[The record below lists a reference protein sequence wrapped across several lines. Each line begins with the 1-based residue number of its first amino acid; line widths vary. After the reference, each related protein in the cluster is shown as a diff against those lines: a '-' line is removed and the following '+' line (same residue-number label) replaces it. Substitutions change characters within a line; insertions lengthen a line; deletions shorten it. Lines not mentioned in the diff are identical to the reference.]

1 MWARLAVPLLVL
13 LSLASSQPVIPRS
26 CTYSADPIDT
36 VIYDSQGKSY
46 PVVLTNG
53 MLSTPDGVAYSASF
67 TFLVR
72 VGETRSI
79 LGYLG
84 IGASPSASSVLYV
97 NVTGTLGCAMQKLL
111 LVSVDSCYQYGPAPV
126 PDICHWALQYVGGVY
141 QYSVSREASGEIAI
155 IVPKWL
161 NANSPFTLL
170 STSDD
175 CDAFYNCSLSVTN
188 ILNTFLEG
196 GFSNVSNSNVYV
208 TNDTVIDV
216 DGPSTTF
223 EGGTYIT
230 INNYNATAL
239 NITLYNSTDTQVN
252 AEPGE
257 VTVNIYSLNSTAC
270 SYSADWRAFTPES
283 NRTVNTSPT
292 PMLFDPG
299 SLVTAGDWE
308 LDTASTLKYVG
319 VISPQKFYFSVCLV
333 QAGVYLSNATLPGQR
348 IIMSLYN
355 VTDTPFKV
363 SPTGDAYTEVL
374 EATTELQLV
383 ASTCLSIAGVEVY
396 TGDVFGIYLWAPVA
410 ALQLRQLSAFSVS
423 VLPDGCASGSP
434 STNTTVNVTIK
445 VEVKL
450 PNGSQVLPGECIE
463 IDANDTTGDF
473 YINNPGVCGVVVEQG
488 PIDAAHAGESW
499 LRHAWHRVRD
509 YVLGATSTLTGT
521 LYFVDTANIEPR
533 YTGDNQIYW
542 DFKCPINC
550 GEEPINTN
558 STCNCEDGVETEGT
572 CNCEGG
578 VDTEGSCSCGE
589 SVETPGTCNCGESVE
604 TPQIDTPDGEPL
616 KIEDGVET
624 PEIHTPDGNPL
635 EVPDGVETPT
645 VEGPGGLPVSFP
657 TGISPG
663 PPVPITIALNPSG
676 VGGKGP
682 CEKGGGL
689 LDPKEP
695 IVGIMPDGRR
705 VKLIGSVLSSGASL
719 ASSGVSA
726 ATSAATGAA
735 GVVAEVVTGVLGCN
749 GGGPPLPSPSLT
761 GLSTPGLPGVPGSN
775 LHASLAA
782 AISAL
787 TGVPGGPPPS
797 ADANAAESV
806 SSATSSTGYLL
817 PSAIVPTEI
826 TIWAGGLQ
834 IPTANE
840 SIVMMECSE
849 LYRGYVLIIKGPP
862 DETLV
867 CLERD
872 DGWDFYPIPFGEAFY
887 EEVFS
892 GNGTGLVAGRYL
904 EMHVYPNN
912 TLFEIRDADIV
923 MPGNCSNCNLQVSST
938 GKILGFSSGTSV
950 ITGNQ
955 TVWETAIIRA
965 SDSALIMDDNSTFIN
980 AGPTVLGGTTITE
993 LNVTTINVATLN
1005 VDGSGVVWSDQAFST
1020 APELVTLTD
1029 QSGNSCG
1036 ATIATTTASC
1046 SRVYNIVSCFMQ
1058 IGTFAAGPSVDDCE
1072 VYCFTFQEF
1081 DTYPQWKPAGAAE
1094 WQYIGRSPIIVSG
1107 SGDENAP
1114 PNLKHSDTGESQ
1126 AANLWWNNVGDG
1138 RFCIARDDIS
1148 NLGAA
1153 PTQPFAEAQYTWR
1166 SQWD

>member
-488 PIDAAHAGESW
+488 PIHAAHAGESW

-616 KIEDGVET
+616 K
-624 PEIHTPDGNPL
+624 
-635 EVPDGVETPT
+635 VPDGIEVPEVTAPGGGPVSIPGGTETPS

-663 PPVPITIALNPSG
+663 PPVPITIALNPGGG
-676 VGGKGP
+676 VGNKGP
-682 CEKGGGL
+682 CQQGGGL

-705 VKLIGSVLSSGASL
+705 VKLIGSVLSSGGSL
-719 ASSGVSA
+719 VSA
-726 ATSAATGAA
+726 ATSATSVATSAATGAA
-735 GVVAEVVTGVLGCN
+735 GVVAEVVTSVLGCN
-749 GGGPPLPSPSLT
+749 GGGPPLPSPSFT

-782 AISAL
+782 ALSAL
-787 TGVPGGPPPS
+787 SGVPGGPPPS
-797 ADANAAESV
+797 ADANAAEAV
-806 SSATSSTGYLL
+806 SAATSSTGYLL

-834 IPTANE
+834 IPTFND
-840 SIVMMECSE
+840 SIIVMECGE
-849 LYRGYVLIIKGPP
+849 VYRGNFVILKGPP
-862 DETLV
+862 DQALL
-867 CLERD
+867 CLERE
-872 DGWDFYPIPFGEAFY
+872 DGWDWYPIPFGEAFFS
-887 EEVFS
+887 EVFN
-892 GNGTGLVAGRYL
+892 GNGTGLVAGPHL
-904 EMHVYPNN
+904 EMHVYPNG
-912 TLFEIRDADIV
+912 TLYEIRDAAILL
-923 MPGNCSNCNLQVSST
+923 PGNCSNCNLQVDAT
-938 GKILGFSSGTSV
+938 GKILGFSSGTTV
-950 ITGNQ
+950 VTGNH
-955 TVWETAIIRA
+955 TVWETAIVRA
-965 SDSALIMDDNSTFIN
+965 SDSALILDANSTIVN
-980 AGPTVLGGTTITE
+980 AGPTVLNGVTINQ
-993 LNVTTINVATLN
+993 LNVTEINADTINLPGG
-1005 VDGSGVVWSDQAFST
+1005 GSLITDLAGENGIQVTGTGSSRTISST
-1020 APELVTLTD
+1020 YPELVDNLH
-1029 QSGNSCG
+1029 
-1036 ATIATTTASC
+1036 ITTAGGPATCGTPVYSFDAQPPVYRIHFQTGNDACTTGTTFVLTADTACDYSC
-1046 SRVYNIVSCFMQ
+1046 VISSWINPMYTAPLFGSLVIRWSLDYEPTPLSVYELSMIC
-1058 IGTFAAGPSVDDCE
+1058 
-1072 VYCFTFQEF
+1072 YCL
-1081 DTYPQWKPAGAAE
+1081 PA
-1094 WQYIGRSPIIVSG
+1094 
-1107 SGDENAP
+1107 
-1114 PNLKHSDTGESQ
+1114 
-1126 AANLWWNNVGDG
+1126 
-1138 RFCIARDDIS
+1138 
-1148 NLGAA
+1148 
-1153 PTQPFAEAQYTWR
+1153 
-1166 SQWD
+1166 